1 MLESI
6 KNIFSSSDKKF
17 IEILKKIE
25 KPTDVKIERV
35 RQTWDDEGKEG
46 GLRYANPID
55 DEALKKGINASYN
68 DQFNNNMK
76 MPAVRKYIEKLMS
89 LYLFDNKHKTPRNF
103 VKVMKEIGIK
113 LDSFPSLVEYSGED
127 ISGIIDENYKVVTKN
142 FEDIKNICND
152 VSLNSAK
159 MKASFDN
166 LRKAKTR
173 KIKPEDGTSAKVDKN
188 KGIYD
193 IDDYIMVSRNC
204 HDVFKVI
211 IDESLSELKKLSS
224 DVLNSV
230 GTFYKQLEKVQLT
243 RKSLSKS
250 HRISNRQAV
259 VNEITKLLNDEYK
272 KAEQEYINKHKKELE
287 LCVKYNSDSNKKSLE
302 KLLKD
307 TEFKKKHSDD
317 IGFAA
322 QGAGILAG
330 VATDVGNTTYA
341 QAAYNV
347 QAILLKYL

>member
-6 KNIFSSSDKKF
+6 KNIFKSSDKKF
-17 IEILKKIE
+17 IEMLSKIE
-25 KPTDVKIERV
+25 KPTGVKIERV

-55 DEALKKGINASYN
+55 DKALKKGINASYN

-127 ISGIIDENYKVVTKN
+127 ISGIIDENYKVVTKK
-142 FEDIKNICND
+142 FEDIKIICDD

-159 MKASFDN
+159 MKASFDE

-173 KIKPEDGTSAKVDKN
+173 KIKSEDGTSAKVDKN

-193 IDDYIMVSRNC
+193 VDDYIMVSRNC

-211 IDESLSELKKLSS
+211 IDESLSELKKLGR
-224 DVLNSV
+224 DVLNSID
-230 GTFYKQLEKVQLT
+230 TFYKQLEQAQLT
-243 RKSLSKS
+243 RKSLGKS

-272 KAEQEYINKHKKELE
+272 KAELEYINKHKKEFE
-287 LCVKYNSDSNKKSLE
+287 LCVKYSKSPYFESLKQTIAEWKKKKGSNSDDLQRA
-302 KLLKD
+302 L
-307 TEFKKKHSDD
+307 
-317 IGFAA
+317 
-322 QGAGILAG
+322 AGIIVFLG
-330 VATDVGNTTYA
+330 VAGDVEN
-341 QAAYNV
+341 Q
-347 QAILLKYL
+347 KYQNALNKIVECFY

>member
-6 KNIFSSSDKKF
+6 KNIFKSSDKKF
-17 IEILKKIE
+17 IEMLSKIE
-25 KPTDVKIERV
+25 KPTGVKIERV

-55 DEALKKGINASYN
+55 DKALKKGINASYN

-127 ISGIIDENYKVVTKN
+127 INEIIDENYKVVTKK
-142 FEDIKNICND
+142 FEDIKIVCDD

-173 KIKPEDGTSAKVDKN
+173 KIKSEDGTSAKVDKN

-193 IDDYIMVSRNC
+193 VDDYIMVSRNC

-211 IDESLSELKKLSS
+211 IDESLSELKKLGR
-224 DVLNSV
+224 DVLNSID
-230 GTFYKQLEKVQLT
+230 TFYKQLEQAQLT
-243 RKSLSKS
+243 RKSLGKS

-272 KAEQEYINKHKKELE
+272 KAELEYINKHKKEFE
-287 LCVKYNSDSNKKSLE
+287 LCVKYSKSPYFESLKQTIAEWKKKKGSNSDDLQRA
-302 KLLKD
+302 L
-307 TEFKKKHSDD
+307 
-317 IGFAA
+317 
-322 QGAGILAG
+322 AGIIVFLG
-330 VATDVGNTTYA
+330 VAGDVEN
-341 QAAYNV
+341 Q
-347 QAILLKYL
+347 KYQNALNKIVECFY

>member
-35 RQTWDDEGKEG
+35 RQTWDDEGKAG

-55 DEALKKGINASYN
+55 DEALKKGINASYKE
-68 DQFNNNMK
+68 QFNNNMD

-89 LYLFDNKHKTPRNF
+89 LYLFDNKHKTSRDF

-127 ISGIIDENYKVVTKN
+127 ISGIIDKNYKVVTKN
-142 FEDIKNICND
+142 FEDIKNICD
-152 VSLNSAK
+152 SVSLNAAS

-166 LRKAKTR
+166 LRKAQTR
-173 KIKPEDGTSAKVDKN
+173 KIKPEDGTPAKVDKN

-204 HDVFKVI
+204 HDVFKVT

-243 RKSLSKS
+243 RKSLGKS
-250 HRISNRQAV
+250 RRISNREAV

-272 KAEQEYINKHKKELE
+272 RAEQEYINKHKKEFE
-287 LCVKYNSDSNKKSLE
+287 LCVKYSKPPYSKSLKQTIAEWKKKGSNSDDLQRAQ
-302 KLLKD
+302 
-307 TEFKKKHSDD
+307 
-317 IGFAA
+317 IGITVF
-322 QGAGILAG
+322 LG
-330 VATDVGNTTYA
+330 VAIDAENKNYEKA
-341 QAAYNV
+341 
-347 QAILLKYL
+347 LKEISKCFY

>member
-25 KPTDVKIERV
+25 KPTDIKIERV

-55 DEALKKGINASYN
+55 DEALKKGINASYK
-68 DQFNNNMK
+68 DQFNNNMD

-89 LYLFDNKHKTPRNF
+89 LYLFDNKHKTSRDF

-127 ISGIIDENYKVVTKN
+127 ISGIIDKNYKVVTKN
-142 FEDIKNICND
+142 FEDIKDICD
-152 VSLNSAK
+152 SVSLNAAS

-173 KIKPEDGTSAKVDKN
+173 KIKPEDGTPAKVDKN

-211 IDESLSELKKLSS
+211 IDESVIKLKKLSS
-224 DVLNSV
+224 DVLNSM

-243 RKSLSKS
+243 RKSLGKS
-250 HRISNRQAV
+250 RRISNREAV

-272 KAEQEYINKHKKELE
+272 RAEQEYINKHKKEFE
-287 LCVKYNSDSNKKSLE
+287 LCVKYSKPPYFESLKQTIAEWKKKKGPNSDDLQRAQ
-302 KLLKD
+302 
-307 TEFKKKHSDD
+307 
-317 IGFAA
+317 IGVTVF
-322 QGAGILAG
+322 LG
-330 VATDVGNTTYA
+330 VAIDVEN
-341 QAAYNV
+341 Q
-347 QAILLKYL
+347 KYQNALNKIVECFY

>member
-25 KPTDVKIERV
+25 KPTDIKIERV

-55 DEALKKGINASYN
+55 DEALKKGINASYK
-68 DQFNNNMK
+68 DQFNNNMD

-89 LYLFDNKHKTPRNF
+89 LYLFDNKHKTSRDF

-127 ISGIIDENYKVVTKN
+127 INEIIDENYKVVTKK
-142 FEDIKNICND
+142 FEDIKIVCDD

-173 KIKPEDGTSAKVDKN
+173 KIKPEDGTPAKVDKN

-211 IDESLSELKKLSS
+211 IDESVIKLKKLSS
-224 DVLNSV
+224 DVLNSM

-243 RKSLSKS
+243 RKSLGKS
-250 HRISNRQAV
+250 RRISNREAV

-272 KAEQEYINKHKKELE
+272 RAEQEYINKHKKEFE
-287 LCVKYNSDSNKKSLE
+287 LCVKYSKSPYFESLKQTIAEWKKKKGPNSDDLQRAQ
-302 KLLKD
+302 
-307 TEFKKKHSDD
+307 
-317 IGFAA
+317 IGVTVF
-322 QGAGILAG
+322 LG
-330 VATDVGNTTYA
+330 VAIDVEN
-341 QAAYNV
+341 Q
-347 QAILLKYL
+347 KYEKALTEISKCFY